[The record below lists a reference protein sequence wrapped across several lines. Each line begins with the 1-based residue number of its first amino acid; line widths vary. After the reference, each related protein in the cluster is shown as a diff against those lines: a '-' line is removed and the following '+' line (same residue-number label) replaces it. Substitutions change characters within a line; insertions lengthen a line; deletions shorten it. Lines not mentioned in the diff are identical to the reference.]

1 MSSPLPPFVT
11 LLALAMP
18 TSADTLSP
26 TERAIVR
33 HVDAHNAEGVA
44 LLERIV
50 NINSGTMSFAGD
62 VIRQP

>member
-1 MSSPLPPFVT
+1 
-11 LLALAMP
+11 MP